1 MMKKVLIVSLCCV
14 FLFSCNLVLAQQSQG
29 QQGIHDAGTGITDS
43 ELKESNQG
51 TGQGLD
57 GQDPTPEL
65 YQGNGQGGQGVDDQS
80 GQGSQMGSGT
90 SEVRRSRVA
99 NAVQSMLEVAERNQG
114 IGQQVRNIAQ
124 NQVQVQEQAEEA
136 LEKAQ
141 ARKGFMKFLIGPD
154 YSQLKT
160 AEDRLEQHNQNL
172 EELKVL
178 RGDIEDDADAV
189 LFDDQIKVM
198 EDIKGE
204 LENAIEENSAGFSLF
219 GWMNRMFN
227 R

>member
-1 MMKKVLIVSLCCV
+1 MKKVLIASLCCV

-29 QQGIHDAGTGITDS
+29 QQG
-43 ELKESNQG
+43 
-51 TGQGLD
+51 
-57 GQDPTPEL
+57 GQDITPEL
-65 YQGNGQGGQGVDDQS
+65 YQGDGQEGQGADDQS
-80 GQGSQMGSGT
+80 GQGAQMGSGT

-114 IGQQVRNIAQ
+114 IGQQVRNITQ

-141 ARKGFMKFLIGPD
+141 ERKGFMKFLIGPD

-160 AEDRLEQHNQNL
+160 VEDRLEQHNQNL

-178 RGDIEDDADAV
+178 KEDIEDDADAT

-198 EDIKGE
+198 ETIKGE
-204 LENAIEENSAGFSLF
+204 LENSIEENSAGFSLF

>member
-1 MMKKVLIVSLCCV
+1 MKKVLIGLLCGA

-29 QQGIHDAGTGITDS
+29 QQGVHDAGTGITDP

-51 TGQGLD
+51 TGPGLD
-57 GQDPTPEL
+57 NQDSTPEL
-65 YQGNGQGGQGVDDQS
+65 YQENGQGGQEADGQS
-80 GQGSQMGSGT
+80 GQGAQTGSGT
-90 SEVRRSRVA
+90 SEGRRSRVS

-114 IGQQVRNIAQ
+114 IGQQVRNITQ
-124 NQVQVQEQAEEA
+124 NQVQIQEQAEEA
-136 LEKAQ
+136 LEQAQ
-141 ARKGFMKFLIGPD
+141 QRKGFMRFLIGPD

-160 AEDRLEQHNQNL
+160 VEDRLEQHNQNL
-172 EELKVL
+172 KELKVL
-178 RGDIEDDADAV
+178 KEDIEDDTDAT